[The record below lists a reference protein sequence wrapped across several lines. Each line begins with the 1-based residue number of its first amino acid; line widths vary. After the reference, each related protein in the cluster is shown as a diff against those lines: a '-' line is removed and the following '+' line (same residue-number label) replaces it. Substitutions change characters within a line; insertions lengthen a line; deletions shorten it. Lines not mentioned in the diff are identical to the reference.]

1 MQAHS
6 WPNEINRTNSRV
18 SLEMPTHFPSINP
31 YGLHRPADLF
41 NPFIANA
48 AALQQKVSLITVF
61 FPTLKI

>member
-6 WPNEINRTNSRV
+6 WPNDTNRNTQR
-18 SLEMPTHFPSINP
+18 MPLDMANHFPQLSP

-48 AALQQKVSLITVF
+48 AALQQKVSLDALF
-61 FPTLKI
+61 